1 MDAGAQGP
9 PLVPAAQPVDLIV
22 SVTDFAGHKEQL
34 TLNSPPRV
42 TEQEHRLVMQFR
54 HNGRAG
60 KRLDDVPALVAA
72 ARATARFPGAF
83 PPFTLREL
91 DSALEK
97 RGAVWPGRD
106 AFIERKSTRLN

>member
-1 MDAGAQGP
+1 MDAGAHGP
-9 PLVPAAQPVDLIV
+9 PLVPAEQPIDLIV

-34 TLNSPPRV
+34 TLNSPPCV

-54 HNGRAG
+54 QNGRAG

-72 ARATARFPGAF
+72 ARATASFPGAF

-91 DSALEK
+91 DRVLEK
-97 RGAVWPGRD
+97 RGAGWPGRED
-106 AFIERKSTRLN
+106 RKSTRLNSSH